1 MDESRSTGTQVPL
14 ARGREDEVDYPR
26 LGCLLTIGASGRVP
40 QRRGSRGVP
49 RVLLRGHAYNP
60 ITGVRL
66 IDCTLDNV
74 AQPDPVD
81 RVEGLVQEN
90 VRVSGTPR

>member
-1 MDESRSTGTQVPL
+1 M
-14 ARGREDEVDYPR
+14 
-26 LGCLLTIGASGRVP
+26 
-40 QRRGSRGVP
+40 P